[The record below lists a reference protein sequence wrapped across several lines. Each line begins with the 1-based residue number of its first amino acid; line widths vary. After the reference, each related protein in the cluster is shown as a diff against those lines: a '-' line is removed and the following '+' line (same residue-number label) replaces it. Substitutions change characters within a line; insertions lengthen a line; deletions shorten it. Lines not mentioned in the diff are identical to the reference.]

1 MVNSSS
7 ALANPHAARPTTNA
21 VFLDP
26 SGRRWRRLRLVMV
39 GVVVAVLGLLA
50 YAVPHLYD
58 TPALDSRGDALGP
71 ELTSAETGEHVPL
84 VGEGPLVRVLE
95 VRREGGVVNG
105 YDPFT
110 RRLETTF
117 STAQAQHIGDQGYAI
132 QRFGYSATA
141 TKTMSLTFDD
151 GPDPRWTPELL
162 ERPVSQQGSGH
173 LLRDRHH
180 DRPAPGDHPTGGP
193 RGPCD
198 RQPLADPHRRQRH
211 QPLAGA
217 DRAGG
222 HGPGDPCRH
231 RSGGRLLPAPVRGRR
246 REDDAGDDR
255 RHPARPALRLPRDL
269 PRLRHRRLGVCVQ
282 GAEGR
287 DPAAAADRPE
297 HHHADA

>member
-162 ERPVSQQGSGH
+162 NVLSANKVPATFFATGTMIA
-173 LLRDRHH
+173 RHPEII
-180 DRPAPGDHPTGGP
+180 RAGGP

-222 HGPGDPCRH
+222 HRPGDPCRH
-231 RSGGRLLPAPVRGRR
+231 RAGGRLLPAPVRGR
-246 REDDAGDDR
+246 
-255 RHPARPALRLPRDL
+255 
-269 PRLRHRRLGVCVQ
+269 
-282 GAEGR
+282 
-287 DPAAAADRPE
+287 
-297 HHHADA
+297 